1 MNRCR
6 HFLEIWRSSRLISPE
21 LCRSCR
27 SWSENDLPQKFP
39 YLVLFKCHNTT
50 GCVNLAN
57 SRDSTPYMQVF
68 ASAECG
74 AWPNNTVASHEF
86 PCHNQITKT
95 GRETGHQ
102 RPREGEADFIQASV
116 FQTDRPARASS
127 TNPKVARDR
136 AGDQPRKG
144 ARVTGTRAADRA
156 VAAARSALSLSDDRK
171 GQDSEGGR
179 KGGA

>member
-1 MNRCR
+1 MGR
-6 HFLEIWRSSRLISPE
+6 E
-21 LCRSCR
+21 
-27 SWSENDLPQKFP
+27 
-39 YLVLFKCHNTT
+39 V
-50 GCVNLAN
+50 
-57 SRDSTPYMQVF
+57 DSTQDVQVF
-68 ASAECG
+68 PSAECRPV
-74 AWPNNTVASHEF
+74 PNNTVASHEF
-86 PCHNQITKT
+86 PCHNRITKT
-95 GRETGHQ
+95 GSETGRQ
-102 RPREGEADFIQASV
+102 RPREDEADFMQATV